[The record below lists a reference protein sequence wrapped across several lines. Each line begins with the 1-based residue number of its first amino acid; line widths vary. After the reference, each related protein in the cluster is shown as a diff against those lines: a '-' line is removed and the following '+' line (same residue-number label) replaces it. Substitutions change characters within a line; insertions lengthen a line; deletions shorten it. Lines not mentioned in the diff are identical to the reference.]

1 MGREEMMKKTSG
13 MENQQEEARKIG
25 PMGVSD
31 HEQALR
37 NRLQIATMQLGNM
50 EIDRAALEMELRR
63 VVEQLN
69 KMGVE
74 LTQKNDLVIKLEKEL
89 QELKK
94 S

>member
-1 MGREEMMKKTSG
+1 
-13 MENQQEEARKIG
+13 
-25 PMGVSD
+25 
-31 HEQALR
+31 
-37 NRLQIATMQLGNM
+37 
-50 EIDRAALEMELRR
+50 